1 MLLFSL
7 LCFVVLFFSRRSRYL
22 NVYFLGLFLLGL
34 LNLALNKTFFAPQ
47 DSIEAY
53 DFQVAIFYFAVVPV
67 VLLVLS
73 ILSFFNSK
81 VLMDKEGIRF
91 RNLFISLIGLSL
103 IAILFATAYMYIFN
117 QTSIEI
123 HFAYYYFLG
132 LSLYFLWLYTANA
145 IYASFCAIIPTFKK
159 PDYIL
164 VLGAAL
170 HGDKV
175 SPILASRL
183 DKAMQQYKR
192 WGRGALIIT
201 SGGQGK
207 DELVAEAIAMKQY
220 IIDKYKIAPN
230 KIITE
235 TKSTTTFENMQFS
248 KKIIDKKLGKARGI
262 FVTNDFHVFRASMYA
277 KKVEL
282 KAVGIGARTAF
293 YYVPNAFTREF
304 IGILVITKW
313 IHFVLIGL
321 YTGVFFFLA
330 IPYLFN

>member
-1 MLLFSL
+1 M
-7 LCFVVLFFSRRSRYL
+7 
-22 NVYFLGLFLLGL
+22 YFLGLFLLGI

-47 DSIEAY
+47 DSLEAY

-67 VLLVLS
+67 VILVLS

-103 IAILFATAYMYIFN
+103 IAVFFATVYMYIFN

-123 HFAYYYFLG
+123 YFGYYYFLG

-145 IYASFCAIIPTFKK
+145 IYASICAVIPTFRK

-183 DKAMQQYKR
+183 DKAVQQYKR
-192 WGRGALIIT
+192 WGRDAFIIT

-207 DELVAEAIAMKQY
+207 DELVAEAIAMKRY
-220 IIDKYKIAPN
+220 MIDKYRIAPN

-235 TKSTTTFENMQFS
+235 TKSTTTFENMLFS
-248 KKIIDKKLGKARGI
+248 KKIIDKRLGKARGI

-293 YYVPNAFTREF
+293 YYVPNAYTREF
-304 IGILVITKW
+304 IGILEITKW
-313 IHFVLIGL
+313 IHFFIIGL
-321 YTGVFFFLA
+321 YTGVFFFFTM
-330 IPYLFN
+330 PYLFD